1 MTSIAPSRCPFSSA
15 ATENHPASDSAHGTT
30 VAPAVPILDEDPFD
44 ESNLAD
50 PHPMHE
56 RLREAPGEIVYL
68 PRYDTYAVA
77 RYDVVRETLESWQ
90 DFASGAGV
98 GLSNFNREEPWRKP
112 SLLLE
117 ADPPRHD
124 APRAALEKI
133 LGPRRLRR
141 YEQGWMETARRLV
154 DALLTPDRL
163 RNGQRRI
170 DAVTAIS
177 EVYPLQ
183 VFPDA
188 VGLQHGGLE
197 NLLPYGNFAFNA
209 FGPRNRLVTDEA
221 ETIQPVM
228 EWVAQQCPRDAL
240 SDQGF
245 GADIWAAA
253 DHRDIT
259 EEQAP
264 LIVRSLLTAGVDT
277 TVYGI
282 SAVLYHLASNP
293 EQYQRLRSDPGLIR
307 RVFEEALR
315 LESPVQTFFRTTTR
329 EVSIGGTTLPADQ
342 KVLMFLGAANRDPR
356 RWENP
361 DAFDLDRNPSGHVAF
376 GSGIHQC
383 VGQHVAR
390 LEAACILTALIERVE
405 HLEFAAPPERKINN
419 TLLGWKSLPLRLH
432 TA

>member
-1 MTSIAPSRCPFSSA
+1 MTSLAPSRCPYSGATA
-15 ATENHPASDSAHGTT
+15 AEHTAPGPDHGTA

-44 ESNLAD
+44 EENLAD

-77 RYDVVRETLESWQ
+77 RYDVVRDTLESWQ

-141 YEQGWMETARRLV
+141 YEQGWMESARRLV
-154 DALLTPDRL
+154 DALLTPDSL
-163 RNGQRRI
+163 RNGQRHI

-188 VGLQHGGLE
+188 VGLQNGGLE

-228 EWVAQQCPRDAL
+228 DWVAQQCPRDAL
-240 SDQGF
+240 ADQGF
-245 GADIWAAA
+245 GANIWAAA

-293 EQYQRLRSDPGLIR
+293 EQYQRLRNDPGLIR

-342 KVLMFLGAANRDPR
+342 KVLMFLGAANRDRR

-361 DAFDLDRNPSGHVAF
+361 DAFDLERNPSGHVAF

-419 TLLGWKSLPLRLH
+419 TLLGWKSLPLRLY